1 MTMTIGKTLGFC
13 TFAALALAATAAQA
27 ENLIV
32 VEARGVGIKPGSSID
47 STKPLVLKQGQ
58 HVTLISQSGATLMI
72 DGPYNKP
79 PSAGGQGRSVGATLA
94 GLTTERTARTGEAG
108 VTRGAAA
115 SALPAAWLVDV
126 THSGSVCLEENH
138 QPVFWRPD
146 AKSASS
152 LTVMPSDHSWKS
164 QAVWPA
170 GASTLKVTTDV
181 PVHGGAAYVVKFNGS
196 DYALAVSTVPASLGN
211 DSMRAAWMLNKGCE
225 AQAEALLRPR
235 ANE

>member
-1 MTMTIGKTLGFC
+1 MMDRQTLGFC
-13 TFAALALAATAAQA
+13 ALATLLLVGTTAHA

-32 VEARGVGIKPGSSID
+32 VEARGIGIKPGSSID
-47 STKPLVLKQGQ
+47 SAKPLMLKQGQ
-58 HVTLISQSGATLMI
+58 HVTLITQSGATLSI

-79 PSAGGQGRSVGATLA
+79 PTAGGQGRSVGATLA

-108 VTRGAAA
+108 VTRGATFNK
-115 SALPAAWLVDV
+115 LPAAWLVDV
-126 THSGSVCLEENH
+126 THSGSACLQENRE
-138 QPVFWRPD
+138 PIFWRPD
-146 AKSASS
+146 ASSASS

-170 GASTLKVTTDV
+170 GTNTLKVTTDV
-181 PVHGGAAYVVKFNGS
+181 PVHGGAAYVIKFNGS
-196 DYALAVSTVPASLGN
+196 DYALAVSSVPASLSN
-211 DSMRAAWMLNKGCE
+211 DAMRAAWMLQKGCE

>member
-1 MTMTIGKTLGFC
+1 MTIAKTLGLW
-13 TFAALALAATAAQA
+13 TLAAALLAGTAAQA

-32 VEARGVGIKPGSSID
+32 VEARGIGIKPGSSID

-79 PSAGGQGRSVGATLA
+79 PSAGGQGRSVGQTLA

-108 VTRGAAA
+108 VTRGTTANP
-115 SALPAAWLVDV
+115 LPAAWLVDV
-126 THSGSVCLEENH
+126 TRSGSVCLQENH

-181 PVHGGAAYVVKFNGS
+181 PVHGGAAYFIKFNGS
-196 DYALAVSTVPASLGN
+196 DYALAVSTVPDSLSN

>member
-1 MTMTIGKTLGFC
+1 MANRHTLGFC
-13 TFAALALAATAAQA
+13 TLAALSLTWTAAQA

-32 VEARGVGIKPGSSID
+32 VEARGIGIKPGSSID
-47 STKPLVLKQGQ
+47 STKPIVLKQGQ
-58 HVTLISQSGATLMI
+58 HVTLISQSGATLTI

-79 PSAGGQGRSVGATLA
+79 PAAGGQGRSIGATLA

-108 VTRGAAA
+108 VTRG
-115 SALPAAWLVDV
+115 STFNKLPAAWLVDV
-126 THSGSVCLEENH
+126 THSGSACLQESHE
-138 QPVFWRPD
+138 PVFWRPD
-146 AKSASS
+146 SASTSS

-170 GASTLKVTTDV
+170 GTSTLKVTTDV
-181 PVHGGAAYVVKFNGS
+181 PVHGGAAYMIKFNGS
-196 DYALAVSTVPASLGN
+196 DYALAVSTVPASLSN
-211 DSMRAAWMLNKGCE
+211 DSMRAAWMLQKGCE

>member
-1 MTMTIGKTLGFC
+1 MTDRKTLGIY
-13 TFAALALAATAAQA
+13 ALAALLLAGTAAQA

-32 VEARGVGIKPGSSID
+32 VEARGIGMKPGSSID
-47 STKPLVLKQGQ
+47 AAKPLVLKQGQ
-58 HVTLISQSGATLMI
+58 HVTLITQTGATLSI

-79 PSAGGQGRSVGATLA
+79 PAAGGQGRSVGATLA

-108 VTRGAAA
+108 VTRGTTFNK
-115 SALPAAWLVDV
+115 LPAAWLVDV
-126 THSGSVCLEENH
+126 THSGSACLQENH
-138 QPVFWRPD
+138 EPVFWRPD
-146 AKSASS
+146 ASSPSS

-170 GASTLKVTTDV
+170 GTTTLKVTTDV
-181 PVHGGAAYVVKFNGS
+181 PVHGGAAYVIKFNGS
-196 DYALAVSTVPASLGN
+196 DYALAMSTVPASLSN
-211 DSMRAAWMLNKGCE
+211 DSMRAAWMLQKGCE

>member
-1 MTMTIGKTLGFC
+1 MTIGKTLGFC
-13 TFAALALAATAAQA
+13 TLAALTLAATAAQA

>member
-1 MTMTIGKTLGFC
+1 MANRHTLGFC
-13 TFAALALAATAAQA
+13 AIAALSLAGTAAQA

-32 VEARGVGIKPGSSID
+32 VEARGIGIKPGSSFD
-47 STKPLVLKQGQ
+47 STKPILLKQGQ
-58 HVTLISQSGATLMI
+58 HVTLISQSGATLTI

-79 PSAGGQGRSVGATLA
+79 PAAGGQGRSIGATLA

-108 VTRGAAA
+108 VTRGTTFNK
-115 SALPAAWLVDV
+115 LPAAWLVDV
-126 THSGSVCLEENH
+126 THSGSACLQENRE
-138 QPVFWRPD
+138 PVFWRPD
-146 AKSASS
+146 SSSASS

-170 GASTLKVTTDV
+170 GTSTLKVTTDV
-181 PVHGGAAYVVKFNGS
+181 PVHGGAAYMIKFNGS
-196 DYALAVSTVPASLGN
+196 DYALAVSTVPASLSN
-211 DSMRAAWMLNKGCE
+211 DSMRAAWMLQKGCE

>member
-1 MTMTIGKTLGFC
+1 MANGHTLGFC
-13 TFAALALAATAAQA
+13 VFAALSLAGTAAQA

-32 VEARGVGIKPGSSID
+32 VEARGIGIKPGSSID
-47 STKPLVLKQGQ
+47 STKPIMLKQGQ
-58 HVTLISQSGATLMI
+58 HVTLISQSGATLTI

-79 PSAGGQGRSVGATLA
+79 PAAGGQGRSIGATLA

-108 VTRGAAA
+108 VTRGTTFNK
-115 SALPAAWLVDV
+115 LPAAWLVDV
-126 THSGSVCLEENH
+126 THSGSACLQENRE
-138 QPVFWRPD
+138 PVFWRPD
-146 AKSASS
+146 SSSASS

-170 GASTLKVTTDV
+170 GTSTLKVTTDV
-181 PVHGGAAYVVKFNGS
+181 PVHGGAAYMIKFNGS
-196 DYALAVSTVPASLGN
+196 DYALAVSTIPASLSN
-211 DSMRAAWMLNKGCE
+211 DSMRAAWMLQKGCE